1 MNAPVRQQSGVVVPK
16 PIAWHGR
23 LAAWIIYIVI
33 RIIAF
38 TMRFDWRDSST
49 LFQGNEVKPVIF
61 CIWHNRLALCMIIF
75 TNYILKK
82 QPSRHMAA
90 IVSASKDGS
99 MLARILELF
108 HVEPVRGSS
117 SRRGRQAL
125 WEMTQWAEKGYDLAV
140 TPDGP
145 RGPRYVLQNGVIAL
159 AQITGFPIVP
169 VSYTL
174 QWKTSLKSWDKFQI
188 PIPFSR
194 CEVILGEPV
203 YVSRDASE
211 ADRETIRRQLEEY
224 LQKITRD

>member
-1 MNAPVRQQSGVVVPK
+1 
-16 PIAWHGR
+16 
-23 LAAWIIYIVI
+23 
-33 RIIAF
+33 
-38 TMRFDWRDSST
+38 
-49 LFQGNEVKPVIF
+49 
-61 CIWHNRLALCMIIF
+61 
-75 TNYILKK
+75 
-82 QPSRHMAA
+82 MAA

-99 MLARILELF
+99 LLARILELF

-174 QWKTSLKSWDKFQI
+174 QWKTCLKSWDKFQI

-224 LQKITRD
+224 LKKITRD